1 MKPKTLKEFNEWIK
15 AEKVATDKIVKA
27 AQIEA
32 DKDMIKIE
40 DLIIGKIYKGE
51 GRNFQEGEW
60 RGDGFYGQRY
70 KFGDIFEDRELHWDA
85 DPRYGTFRPKQL
97 IK

>member
-1 MKPKTLKEFNEWIK
+1 MKFKTREEFTEW
-15 AEKVATDKIVKA
+15 VKA
-27 AQIEA
+27 KRIVNAKALEVAQAEE
-32 DKDMIKIE
+32 DMIKIE
-40 DLIIGKIYKGE
+40 DLIIGKTYKGE

-85 DPRYGTFRPKQL
+85 DPRYGTFKPKQL
-97 IK
+97 VK

>member
-1 MKPKTLKEFNEWIK
+1 MAW
-15 AEKVATDKIVKA
+15 AEEQAIAREKDILARQA
-27 AQIEA
+27 EA

-40 DLIIGKIYKGE
+40 DLIIGKTYIGE

-70 KFGDIFEDRELHWDA
+70 KFGEVFEARELHWDA
-85 DPRYGTFRPKQL
+85 DPHYGTFRPLELK
-97 IK
+97 